1 MFKKSE
7 KEKPLDLNRQE
18 ISTIIGEGYTIKG
31 ELSGNSVIRI
41 DGKVIGNVNVEAGI
55 VLGETGVIEG
65 DLLSSSAIVFG
76 TVKGNV
82 KAGQLEIKKSGRIHG
97 DIETDTLE
105 IELGAQF
112 NGKLAMNKKVTLPK
126 ETLEETLEQEEELV
140 EVG

>member
-31 ELSGNSVIRI
+31 ELTGSSVIRI

-65 DLLSSSAIVFG
+65 DLLSNSAIIFG

-112 NGKLAMNKKVTLPK
+112 NGKLAMNKKVKLDK
-126 ETLEETLEQEEELV
+126 EIQKEELEEEELQ